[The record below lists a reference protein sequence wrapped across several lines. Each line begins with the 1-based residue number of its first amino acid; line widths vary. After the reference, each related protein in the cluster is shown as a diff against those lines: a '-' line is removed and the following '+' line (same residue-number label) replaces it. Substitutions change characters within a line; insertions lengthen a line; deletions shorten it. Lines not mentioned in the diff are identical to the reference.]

1 MNNYINYEELIKP
14 FFAPPAF
21 LFGPVW
27 SLLYFIIFVSFGFL
41 FYKFYKKEIS
51 KSLIIFVILNLF
63 FNFIF
68 TPIQFGLKNLFLSSI
83 DILLVLATLFMI
95 LHIIKKDYKKF
106 IWVFYI
112 NILYF
117 LWVCF
122 ATMLQISI
130 TILNW

>member
-1 MNNYINYEELIKP
+1 
-14 FFAPPAF
+14 
-21 LFGPVW
+21 
-27 SLLYFIIFVSFGFL
+27 VSFGFL

-106 IWVFYI
+106 I
-112 NILYF
+112 
-117 LWVCF
+117 
-122 ATMLQISI
+122 
-130 TILNW
+130 